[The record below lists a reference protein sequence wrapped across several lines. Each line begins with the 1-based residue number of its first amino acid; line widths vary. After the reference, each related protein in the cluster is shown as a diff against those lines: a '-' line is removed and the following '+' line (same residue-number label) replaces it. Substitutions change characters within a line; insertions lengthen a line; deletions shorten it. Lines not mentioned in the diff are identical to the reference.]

1 MLIKYIVDINLDL
14 YLCLTK
20 KNRNMLKGILAISG
34 YPGLYEM
41 KSQIKN
47 GLIVEHIETKKRMP
61 VYSTHKISSLEDI
74 AIYTEDQEVI
84 LVDVFKNIFNKF
96 EGKEVISHKSSNDE
110 LKSFFKEVLPDY
122 DQDRVYV
129 SDIKKVVNWYNIL
142 NKNNI
147 ITKEAIKEKEK
158 EEAKEEAKENK
169 EEKDDK

>member
-1 MLIKYIVDINLDL
+1 
-14 YLCLTK
+14 
-20 KNRNMLKGILAISG
+20 MLKGILAISG

-47 GLIVEHIETKKRMP
+47 GLIVEHLETKKRMP

-74 AIYTEDQEVI
+74 AIYTEDTEVI
-84 LVDVFKNIFNKF
+84 LVDVFKNIFNKY

-110 LKSFFKEVLPDY
+110 LKNFFAVAVPGY
-122 DQDRVYV
+122 DEDRVYV

-142 NKNNI
+142 NKNKI
-147 ITKEAIKEKEK
+147 ITKKAINEIEKKEV
-158 EEAKEEAKENK
+158 KENK

>member
-1 MLIKYIVDINLDL
+1 MLIKYIVDIDLDL

-20 KNRNMLKGILAISG
+20 KIFKNMLKGILAISG

-47 GLIVEHIETKKRMP
+47 GLIVEHLETKKRMP

-74 AIYTEDQEVI
+74 AIYTEDTEVI

-96 EGKEVISHKSSNDE
+96 EGKEIISHKSSNDE
-110 LKSFFKEVLPDY
+110 LKNFFSEVLPDY
-122 DQDRVYV
+122 DEDRVYV

-142 NKNNI
+142 QKNKI
-147 ITKEAIKEKEK
+147 ISKKTIEALDKKENEEKEA
-158 EEAKEEAKENK
+158 AA
-169 EEKDDK
+169 EEK

>member
-1 MLIKYIVDINLDL
+1 
-14 YLCLTK
+14 
-20 KNRNMLKGILAISG
+20 MLKGILSISG

-74 AIYTEDQEVI
+74 AIYTDDKEVV
-84 LVDVFKNIFNKF
+84 LKDVFKKIFDNS
-96 EGKEVISHKSSNDE
+96 EGEEVLSHKSGNEE
-110 LKSFFKEVLPDY
+110 LKSFFAGILPDY

-142 NKNNI
+142 QKNSF
-147 ITKEAIKEKEK
+147 ITKETLDAADKA
-158 EEAKEEAKENK
+158 EEEEENK
-169 EEKDDK
+169 D